1 VAVKIK
7 SNLFRLWTEK
17 ELREG
22 RIITI
27 DEVAQATGLNAKSVG
42 ALKRGTPK
50 RFDKKVLERLSD
62 YFDVGDGALEVL
74 VVTRTEENC

>member
-1 VAVKIK
+1 MAVKIK

-22 RIITI
+22 RTITI
-27 DEVAQATGLNAKSVG
+27 DEVAQATRLNPKSVG

-50 RFDKKVLERLSD
+50 RFEKKVLERLSD
-62 YFDVGDGALEVL
+62 YFDVEDGALEVL